1 MWEGNIHTR
10 PRYRKWHK
18 ATSLLA
24 SCTQTG
30 CTLHYFCHIHI
41 FRDKMSTVKRYTV
54 NPICGGFF
62 SSLKMVARIWSE
74 YFIQENEAWPLIHE
88 NALPELQASV
98 YSSTWHNCVT
108 DHIRNTRRSWSMVW
122 WHKLSTTKQT
132 VVTDTSSS
140 VLSGH
145 VQELNI
151 VRFLPAC
158 FLVK

>member
-41 FRDKMSTVKRYTV
+41 FRDKISTVKRYTV
-54 NPICGGFF
+54 NSIRGGFPPWKWLRVF
-62 SSLKMVARIWSE
+62 DQNILFKKLKPD
-74 YFIQENEAWPLIHE
+74 PLIHE

-98 YSSTWHNCVT
+98 YSSTWHNCVIE
-108 DHIRNTRRSWSMVW
+108 HIRNTGRSWSMVW

-151 VRFLPAC
+151 VRFLPAR